1 MSETIAQQQPSLNE
15 NFNMDKLNLNDQSK
29 NDDDQS
35 NVTLSA
41 IEQLYDLIRRN
52 EELEKLEQLLKNET
66 VNVNE
71 ILKNGDTLL
80 CLACNK
86 GLENVV
92 KILVE
97 QYNADVNLSRG
108 SNATSS
114 AAYSSITPTITISVR
129 RQSRLL
135 AGSGGLNNKLAQR
148 GDSPLN
154 VCIKY
159 GFENIAEYL
168 IDKGA
173 DICGLD
179 SSSTTNNQMITTQTT
194 QVYQDFERS
203 PLQEAIRLNR
213 TKTVEKMLSNM
224 FEKDDL
230 KTVEW
235 VFAKR
240 YDILRQCLMTE
251 NLDTLKVILPNIIE
265 NRRID
270 GEMLIHILNYLLMK
284 SKIQERKERVNQI
297 LETVM
302 EVGTIDDNS
311 KIQFE
316 IYNLDIFVRGF
327 LATLKAL
334 FNSVSSEDSRTSI
347 LTYRTSLFFF
357 ILKYQKSLI
366 NFEQFYPD
374 IDSTFDFFYSK
385 MKETG
390 ENVLKLVEYFIMFY
404 DTLITMNH
412 IHLTS
417 SNVINLLRLEH
428 IKKLDILGEFLIQRS
443 LIPLDLKE
451 ITRIK
456 IKDTMHTYNLY
467 TITSLP
473 VLDQNCKDFLYFA

>member
-29 NDDDQS
+29 NDEDQS

>member
-15 NFNMDKLNLNDQSK
+15 NFKMDNLNLNDQNNS
-29 NDDDQS
+29 DVQS
-35 NVTLSA
+35 NVALSS
-41 IEQLYDLIRRN
+41 IEQVYDLIRRN
-52 EELEKLEQLLKNET
+52 EDLEKLEQLLKNEN

-108 SNATSS
+108 SNAASS

-173 DICGLD
+173 DICGSD
-179 SSSTTNNQMITTQTT
+179 STSTNNNQMIATQST

-230 KTVEW
+230 RTVEW

-357 ILKYQKSLI
+357 ILKYQKSLV

-451 ITRIK
+451 ITRTK

-467 TITSLP
+467 TITNLP

>member
-29 NDDDQS
+29 NDDDQP

-41 IEQLYDLIRRN
+41 TEQLYDLIRRN